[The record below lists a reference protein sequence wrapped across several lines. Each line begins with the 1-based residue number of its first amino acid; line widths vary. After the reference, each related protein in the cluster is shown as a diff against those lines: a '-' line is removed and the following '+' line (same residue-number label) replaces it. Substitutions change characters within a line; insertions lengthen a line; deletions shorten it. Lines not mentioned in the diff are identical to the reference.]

1 MPDQLLPI
9 AKARGYQL
17 KSTKQE
23 GVFIRQAVYHE
34 YANMFYV
41 DRLNLM
47 DREMYFIVSFH
58 LMREAIVQNEHH
70 SY

>member
-1 MPDQLLPI
+1 MPDQLLPL

-17 KSTKQE
+17 KSTEQE
-23 GVFIRQAVYHE
+23 GVFIRQAVYPE

-41 DRLNLM
+41 DKLNLK
-47 DREMYFIVSFH
+47 DREMYFIVFFL
-58 LMREAIVQNEHH
+58 LMLEAVIQNEHH

>member
-1 MPDQLLPI
+1 MPDQLLPL

-17 KSTKQE
+17 KSTEQE
-23 GVFIRQAVYHE
+23 GVFNQQAVYHE